1 MKKTL
6 FISTLF
12 SILTLSACTEEEIT
26 NFFGGDNNA
35 VTVSGKTNN
44 TSDTA
49 EPDVSIEGIYV
60 TPGDASNPSDT
71 SNTDGDFSLQLA
83 ENDSFYLRASKS
95 GFVNKST
102 KKMSLSSDIANIVI
116 EMPTEIETQDTINTA
131 FISAPQLF
139 NHAWL
144 AVDVITATGD
154 EANDYEIILSATPAG
169 AIYTACDGTDS
180 GATKTTDAPCT
191 TDRTGAMFIAYYDTA
206 GDVTVTVGDESQA
219 ASIRIGE
226 FTDLKFELP

>member
-60 TPGDASNPSDT
+60 APGDASNPSDT
-71 SNTDGDFSLQLA
+71 SDTDGDFSLQLA

-102 KKMSLSSDIANIVI
+102 KKMSLSSDVANIVI
-116 EMPTEIETQDTINTA
+116 EMPTETETQDTINTA

>member
-71 SNTDGDFSLQLA
+71 SDTDGDFSLQLA

-102 KKMSLSSDIANIVI
+102 KKMSLSSDVANIVI
-116 EMPTEIETQDTINTA
+116 EMPTETETQDTINTA

-206 GDVTVTVGDESQA
+206 GDVTVTVGDESQTS
-219 ASIRIGE
+219 SIRIGE